1 MYTAHFGLTENP
13 FSITPDPRYL
23 YLSDRHR
30 EALAHLLYGAGESG
44 GFVQLTGEVGTGKTT
59 VCRAFLDQ
67 LPNRVDVAL
76 ILNPSLTAPE
86 LLQALCDELRIE
98 APPSCTSTKELV
110 DRLNDYLLDAHAR
123 GRRTVVIV
131 DEAQNLRPDV
141 LEQIRLLTNLETET
155 HKLLQIFLIGQPE
168 LRQVLSQK
176 GMRQVAQRIT
186 ARYHLVPLACKETAD
201 YIQHRLS
208 VAGCTGALFTA
219 GALQLIYR
227 YTGGVPRLIN
237 NLCDRAL
244 LGAYATDRNQVSA
257 RIVRHA
263 VRELRGEP
271 ATAWWKLPH
280 YWLKV
285 GLALVVAL
293 LGVWALSAWRQDPA
307 QFESVWATVR
317 AGLQSTPP
325 AVEQQASPAPPAT
338 AQPELPAHLELG
350 QVLQDP
356 ETHADRRTAENR
368 LLAQWGI
375 TAPATDQGL
384 CERAAMHGL
393 RCLEDKG
400 TWNNLR
406 SYNRPALIR
415 LRDEAGRTF
424 HAVTRAVEGDSVTL
438 DLAGRELSFPVVEV
452 DRFWYGEFLLL
463 WRPPMDGIQIIRPG
477 TVSGAVQWLRQ
488 ALDRAQGVPSE
499 AQVPEPARFDAA
511 LAERVKEFQRSRGLA
526 VDGVAGTETLIRLSA
541 AVEEAAVSQ
550 SPAPPVQ

>member
-67 LPNRVDVAL
+67 LPDHVDVAL

-98 APPSCTSTKELV
+98 APPGCTSTKELV

-155 HKLLQIFLIGQPE
+155 HKLLQIFLVGQPE

-176 GMRQVAQRIT
+176 GLRQVAQRIT
-186 ARYHLVPLACKETAD
+186 ARYHLIPLARTETAD
-201 YIQHRLS
+201 YIRHRLS
-208 VAGCTGALFTA
+208 VAGCTRVLFTA
-219 GALQLIYR
+219 GALRLIYR

-244 LGAYATDRNQVSA
+244 LGAYATDNNRVSA

-263 VRELRGEP
+263 LQELRGEP
-271 ATAWWKLPH
+271 AVAWWKLPR

-285 GLALVVAL
+285 GPALVMAL
-293 LGVWALSAWRQDPA
+293 AGILALSAWWQDPA
-307 QFESVWATVR
+307 QLESVWAAVR
-317 AGLQSTPP
+317 AGLPSMLL
-325 AVEQQASPAPPAT
+325 AEQASSVPPAT
-338 AQPELPAHLELG
+338 AQPEQPARIELG
-350 QVLQDP
+350 EVLRDP
-356 ETHADRRTAENR
+356 ETHADRGTAENR

-375 TAPATDQGL
+375 TAPDTGLGL
-384 CERAAMHGL
+384 CEQAAMHGL
-393 RCLEDKG
+393 KCLEDKG
-400 TWNNLR
+400 TWNSLR
-406 SYNRPALIR
+406 GYNRPAIIR
-415 LRDEAGRTF
+415 LRDESGRTF
-424 HAVTRAVEGDSVTL
+424 YTVTKALEGDSITL
-438 DLAGRELSFPVVEV
+438 DLAGRELSFPVIEV

-463 WRPPMDGIQIIRPG
+463 WRPPVDGIQIIRPG
-477 TVSGAVQWLRQ
+477 SVGGAVQWLRQ
-488 ALDRAQGVPSE
+488 ALDRVQGVQTGV
-499 AQVPEPARFDAA
+499 QVPDPARFDAA
-511 LAERVKEFQRSRGLA
+511 LMERVKEFQRSRGLA
-526 VDGVAGTETLIRLSA
+526 VDGIAGTETLIQLSA
-541 AVEEAAVSQ
+541 AAEEAAVSQ
-550 SPAPPVQ
+550 SPAQPVQ